1 MNVILDIK
9 VVDSCVLTSMNV
21 PQDWVKNY
29 DLTQQ
34 RDFSI
39 LLKLIKDIKNVIFL
53 DKTRNYGFDFGE
65 KVFEEIRHE
74 ELNNSGI

>member
-1 MNVILDIK
+1 
-9 VVDSCVLTSMNV
+9 MNV

-65 KVFEEIRHE
+65 KFFKKLDMR
-74 ELNNSGI
+74 S